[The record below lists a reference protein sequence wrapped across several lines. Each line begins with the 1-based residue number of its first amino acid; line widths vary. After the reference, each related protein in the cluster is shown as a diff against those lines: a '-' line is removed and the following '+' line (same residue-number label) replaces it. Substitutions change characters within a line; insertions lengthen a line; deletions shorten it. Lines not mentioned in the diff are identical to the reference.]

1 MRQSLF
7 MKKLWLEIK
16 PIIFLFIVWRLVL
29 VGIRAVGPT
38 IFTPHETFWGPSPWA
53 NFDGIHYLTIAKEHY
68 YQYQQAFFPLF
79 PLLIRLF
86 SWVTRVPEVWVAI
99 GISHVSTIFG
109 LYFFYKLS
117 YRYRKHNGLWCII
130 LFLLF
135 PTSFF
140 FAAVYPESLYFA
152 LAAGAL
158 YALEKRR
165 WWWVGLAGMLASGTR
180 LFGVY
185 ILIPAILEYSVV
197 KKKQIKDILGLGLI
211 PLGLVIYMI
220 YLWQTVGDPLAFF
233 HVQSAFGANRSSGQL
248 VFLPQVLW
256 RYLKILFTVDPS
268 SFSYMIA
275 SFELLAFIFTVYLF
289 VKGVQKKLKLSL
301 LLYAAAV
308 VITPTLTGTLS
319 SFPRY
324 LLAAF
329 PLFFTLGSLPE
340 RTKILLALLFG
351 LALIYFAS
359 AFLQGYFVA

>member
-1 MRQSLF
+1 

-16 PIIFLFIVWRLVL
+16 PIIFLFITWRLVL
-29 VGIRAVGPT
+29 VGIHAVGFM
-38 IFTPHETFWGPSPWA
+38 IFTPHETFWGPIRWA

-68 YQYQQAFFPLF
+68 YQYQQAFFPLY
-79 PLLIRLF
+79 PLLIRLL
-86 SWVTRVPEVWVAI
+86 SWVTRVPEVWVAV
-99 GISHVSTIFG
+99 GISHVSMIFG

-117 YRYRKHNGLWCII
+117 QRYRKHNGLWCII

-140 FAAVYPESLYFA
+140 FASVYPESLYFA
-152 LAAGAL
+152 LASGAL
-158 YALEKRR
+158 YALEKR
-165 WWWVGLAGMLASGTR
+165 WWWWAGLAGMLASGTR

-185 ILIPAILEYSVV
+185 LLMPAIFEYSLV

-211 PLGLVIYMI
+211 PLGLVVYMI

-233 HVQSAFGANRSSGQL
+233 HVQSAFGANRSGGQL
-248 VFLPQVLW
+248 IFLPQVLW
-256 RYLKILFTVDPS
+256 RYLKILLTVDPS

-275 SFELLAFIFTVYLF
+275 SIELLTFIFTIYLL
-289 VKGVQKKLKLSL
+289 VRGLQSKLKLSL
-301 LLYAAAV
+301 LLYATAV
-308 VITPTLTGTLS
+308 VVTPTLTGTLS

-329 PLFFTLGSLPE
+329 PLFFVLDSLSE
-340 RTKILLALLFG
+340 RTKILLAILFG
-351 LALIYFAS
+351 LTLIYFAS